1 MRDASGY
8 CYGRTMGTKG
18 LARRDV
24 DLTALF
30 YAVIAVSRTD
40 GRTDVRGRLL
50 NGKLFGENVSIPR
63 ESCSTPL
70 LPHVRPSASAKMAS
84 RAPAKD
90 EKSPSP
96 SLPPSLPL
104 DVRISR
110 SALAAVAARR
120 HLQSH
125 SIHNPLN
132 AGR

>member
-40 GRTDVRGRLL
+40 GRGRLL

-70 LPHVRPSASAKMAS
+70 LPHSSPSASAKMAS

-96 SLPPSLPL
+96 S
-104 DVRISR
+104 
-110 SALAAVAARR
+110 
-120 HLQSH
+120 HLT
-125 SIHNPLN
+125 
-132 AGR
+132 